1 MNHSLAERPRRH
13 LRAALCLVAGFLCLA
28 AGVFVQQDANPVVTS
43 AERAA
48 GKISVASAGIYV
60 SLRTLN
66 AFLSTAQ
73 EVELGASMV
82 GQASLQPLKALEP
95 VDDTIERVADAV
107 FLVAAASAVAAV
119 AMGPVV
125 SIGLVVLGLGLL
137 GMALNAQSTRMAR
150 IAGPACGAGVSFG
163 LVAAFVVPL
172 MFSLGVWVGERAT
185 QDRMDDATSQLQAVA
200 LQAGTVIGA
209 EDPQSMADMLEEAE
223 GDSSWWG
230 TMRDELGAVFADS
243 AKYVTAGWAILD
255 EADTILA
262 ASMTIIGVFIL
273 RMVVLPLFLV
283 FGALALLRRVHV
295 PAARDASATAA
306 TVPQPPAPRP

>member
-1 MNHSLAERPRRH
+1 MSHDLADRPKRH
-13 LRAALCLVAGFLCLA
+13 LRAVLCLVAGFFCLA
-28 AGVFVQQDANPVVTS
+28 GGVFLQQDANPVVTS

-48 GKISVASAGIYV
+48 GKISVASAGVYV

-82 GQASLQPLKALEP
+82 GQASMQPLKALEP

-107 FLVAAASAVAAV
+107 FLVAASSAVAAV

-125 SIGLVVLGLGLL
+125 SIGLVVLGLGLF
-137 GMALNAQSTRMAR
+137 GMAANAQSDRLTRL
-150 IAGPACGAGVSFG
+150 AGPACGAGVSFG

-172 MFSLGVWVGERAT
+172 MFTLGVWVGERAT
-185 QDRMDDATSQLQAVA
+185 QDRMDDATAQLQAVA
-200 LQAGTVIGA
+200 SQAGMVIGA
-209 EDPQSMADMLEEAE
+209 EDPQNVADMLEEAE
-223 GDSSWWG
+223 GDGSWWRNFRKDVG
-230 TMRDELGAVFADS
+230 DVFADS

-283 FGALALLRRVHV
+283 VGALALLRRVHV
-295 PAARDASATAA
+295 PAAWGGSATAA
-306 TVPQPPAPRP
+306 TRP